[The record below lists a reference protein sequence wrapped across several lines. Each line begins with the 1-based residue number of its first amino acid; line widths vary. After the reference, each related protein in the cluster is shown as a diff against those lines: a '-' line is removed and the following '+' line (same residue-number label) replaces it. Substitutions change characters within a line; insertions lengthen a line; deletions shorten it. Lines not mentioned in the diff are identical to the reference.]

1 MKRERDERSIRERIL
16 AMKGRTFIF
25 EDDCLEVINV
35 ALDCGEDGDE
45 VEIFTNTGR
54 TLVFKESRMESVLSR
69 FKPMNNAVIRIVD
82 NRLKSVSMMN
92 PDTMSELKSIL
103 MEQIRNVRQDPS
115 KRNEAKTV
123 INAVNSML
131 QLAKVE
137 LDYTKFMLSVKE
149 KM

>member
-1 MKRERDERSIRERIL
+1 
-16 AMKGRTFIF
+16 
-25 EDDCLEVINV
+25 
-35 ALDCGEDGDE
+35 
-45 VEIFTNTGR
+45 
-54 TLVFKESRMESVLSR
+54 
-69 FKPMNNAVIRIVD
+69 MNNAVIRIVD